1 MVSKG
6 VRKDANHVCR
16 RRDDKVIALTKKR
29 ATSLAISWGE
39 YGNLGFGYVTVSSEM
54 EAGNERGVDFRVIE
68 RDGTSLRLS
77 IDKGQLRKN
86 T

>member
-1 MVSKG
+1 MK
-6 VRKDANHVCR
+6 
-16 RRDDKVIALTKKR
+16 
-29 ATSLAISWGE
+29 E
-39 YGNLGFGYVTVSSEM
+39 
-54 EAGNERGVDFRVIE
+54 GVDFRVIE